1 MSSTDT
7 IAGSN
12 VLLGTPNYAS
22 PEQLRSSH
30 SVDIRADIYSL
41 GATMYHMLTGV
52 RPFAADTVFNTIAN
66 VLEKSV
72 EPISS
77 FKVDVSAQTR
87 NLVARMMSKEPV
99 YRPASAAEL
108 LKLLKKASNRRRM
121 QGLSLLAEK
130 WRIWGFHREFLKSR
144 RRSSTASPMIT
155 RGIIIRDLLLCL
167 AVVICIAAAWFNFGR
182 SYSENLKKEHLS
194 RLEKQRAEKVAAL
207 IDSRDESAISNFLRS
222 VEVSPRSEMEIF
234 RTLLSRKQ
242 DKPLLL
248 ALIKS
253 DSFSGRQ
260 GADILGAACSF
271 RNCDP
276 EIIEELIRCGAPEEI
291 GYLARPHVGS
301 DKLRIA
307 VANLRKRIISM
318 GGEFRFGCEVRNLIV
333 KDGVCCGVELGSGEK
348 ISTGAGVIVACGLGG
363 RELVR
368 NIISSGAAYTMKNY
382 QIGCRI
388 EHPQEFIDCK
398 QYHTMSRPEAL
409 GAAEYH
415 MVSRPA
421 KSLPVS
427 TFCMCPGGTIVNA
440 SAWENHSITNGMSN
454 FARDGKFANSCLI
467 ATTKFL
473 PGTTPDR
480 AYELISRMEK
490 ELFIRGGRDYAF
502 PCQRADDFLRDNDT
516 YSHNLESSC
525 ETGIVP
531 GRINDMLTPQV
542 RDGIC
547 AALTYFDRIMRG

>member
-1 MSSTDT
+1 MKSEIKFSIDA
-7 IAGSN
+7 ISAPKN
-12 VLLGTPNYAS
+12 VDNMLRQYAS
-22 PEQLRSSH
+22 QQTGIPF
-30 SVDIRADIYSL
+30 ADIQDIKIITKSIDSRKERPLLVYKAVAELPDSYL
-41 GATMYHMLTGV
+41 ACREPYQEKNPAFELPRDVWKHPDSPVIVGTG
-52 RPFAADTVFNTIAN
+52 PAGLFAAYYLAAAGAKPLILDRGFP
-66 VLEKSV
+66 V
-72 EPISS
+72 EERV
-77 FKVDVSAQTR
+77 KR
-87 NLVARMMSKEPV
+87 HE
-99 YRPASAAEL
+99 
-108 LKLLKKASNRRRM
+108 
-121 QGLSLLAEK
+121 
-130 WRIWGFHREFLKSR
+130 EFLKTRKLDTESNLLIGEGGAGTFSDGKLYTGTRSPFSR
-144 RRSSTASPMIT
+144 T
-155 RGIIIRDLLLCL
+155 
-167 AVVICIAAAWFNFGR
+167 V
-182 SYSENLKKEHLS
+182 
-194 RLEKQRAEKVAAL
+194 
-207 IDSRDESAISNFLRS
+207 
-222 VEVSPRSEMEIF
+222 
-234 RTLLSRKQ
+234 
-242 DKPLLL
+242 
-248 ALIKS
+248 
-253 DSFSGRQ
+253 
-260 GADILGAACSF
+260 
-271 RNCDP
+271 
-276 EIIEELIRCGAPEEI
+276 IEELIRCGAPEEI

-301 DKLRIA
+301 DKLRTA

-547 AALTYFDRIMRG
+547 AALTYFDRIMRGFIRRGNFVGVESCVSSPVRIDRGETGESNIRNFFPSGEGMGLAGGIISAACDGMRSAENLLKAVNK